1 MLPCR
6 RACLAAKCI
15 AAHYRKCARTGSTFI
30 PFFSGF
36 HQLTQHGQ
44 VKAQEHRAASA
55 EAAAAACTRAALS
68 VPAQAVV
75 HASSSSSSATTSS
88 AAAAAAETSSQL
100 QQRLD
105 KVTRELGCE
114 RQRCEAAVS
123 HSVQLQQR
131 LDAALSM
138 TSAST
143 ALSMG
148 FEALLPPSP
157 PRLSAELQA
166 APAAAAAASPVPTL
180 HAQLSQ
186 VSVSA
191 ADARAMASA
200 VAAAAAAVSCTEAST
215 LQRVN
220 ARSGAAAASCSRMV
234 SAVSCVLRQQQQMQV
249 QLRENRA
256 SLIVA
261 QVKLCMH
268 YTTAVATIHPIV
280 ALTPP
285 AAL

>member
-1 MLPCR
+1 M
-6 RACLAAKCI
+6 
-15 AAHYRKCARTGSTFI
+15 
-30 PFFSGF
+30 
-36 HQLTQHGQ
+36 
-44 VKAQEHRAASA
+44 KAQEHRAASA
-55 EAAAAACTRAALS
+55 EAAAAACTRAALA

-75 HASSSSSSATTSS
+75 HASFSSSSVTTSS
-88 AAAAAAETSSQL
+88 AAAAAAETNTQL

-166 APAAAAAASPVPTL
+166 APAAAAASPVPTL

-234 SAVSCVLRQQQQMQV
+234 GAVSCVLRQQQQMKM

-261 QVKLCMH
+261 QVKPCMQH
-268 YTTAVATIHPIV
+268 TAAVATIHPIV
-280 ALTPP
+280 ALTPL